1 LKRAVLVGVLTFL
14 FVWIGQSPP
23 GFFTDFDYFWLAG
36 HAVWQG
42 LDPYAVTRQ
51 AIEHGTHRVPFYYPG
66 TAALLMLPFGAV
78 SRHLGIA
85 LFTALGMSLL
95 ALSVTGWRC
104 WIVLSAPALQAIM
117 LGQWSPWTTA
127 AIGLPW
133 LGFMWAGKP
142 SVGLALFLGWP
153 SRQALAGGLAVIA
166 LAFVALPHWPSDWL
180 AAIGATVQ
188 YTAPVQRFGG
198 ALLLLAFIR
207 WRQPEAR
214 MLGLLALVPHTTG
227 IYEQLPLLLIPQ
239 TKRRFAVLMGLS
251 WLAAVLVYTLVSY
264 NPELDVV
271 ARVQRGLTKQW
282 PYFLVLVWLPALW
295 MVLTDRASSPES
307 HATKAADSN
316 EN

>member
-1 LKRAVLVGVLTFL
+1 VLTFV
-14 FVWIGQSPP
+14 FVWIGQAHP

-36 HAVWQG
+36 NAVWQG
-42 LDPYAVTRQ
+42 LDPYEVTRQ
-51 AIEHGTHRVPFYYPG
+51 AIERGTHLVPFYYPG
-66 TAALLMLPFGAV
+66 TAALLMLPFGAL
-78 SRHLGIA
+78 SRHLAIA
-85 LFTALGMSLL
+85 LFTALGMGLL
-95 ALSVTGWRC
+95 ALSVTGWRR

-133 LGFMWAGKP
+133 LGFVWAGKP

-153 SRQALAGGLAVIA
+153 SRAALAGGLAVVV
-166 LAFVALPHWPSDWL
+166 LSLVVLPHWPSDWL
-180 AAIGATVQ
+180 ATISGTVQ

-198 ALLLLAFIR
+198 FLLLLAFIR
-207 WRQPEAR
+207 WRRPEAR

-264 NPELDVV
+264 DAEPDVL
-271 ARVQRGLTKQW
+271 ARVQRGLAQQW

-295 MVLTDRASSPES
+295 MVLTGHESSSAAPPQNGADGRATE
-307 HATKAADSN
+307 
-316 EN
+316 

>member
-1 LKRAVLVGVLTFL
+1 VVGILTFL
-14 FVWIGQSPP
+14 FVWKGQTPP

-42 LDPYAVTRQ
+42 LDPYAVTRA
-51 AIEHGTHRVPFYYPG
+51 AIEQGTHRVPFYYPG

-78 SRHLGIA
+78 PRHLAIA

-104 WIVLSAPALQAIM
+104 WIVLSAPALQAIL
-117 LGQWSPWTTA
+117 LGQWSPWLTA

-133 LGFMWAGKP
+133 LRFLWAGKP
-142 SVGLALFLGWP
+142 SVGLAFFLAWP
-153 SRQALAGGLAVIA
+153 SRLALAGGLTVVVLSFI
-166 LAFVALPHWPSDWL
+166 VMPHWPSDWVE
-180 AAIGATVQ
+180 AIRGTIQ

-198 ALLLLAFIR
+198 PLLLLAFLR

-239 TKRRFAVLMGLS
+239 TKRRFVVLMGLS
-251 WLAAVLVYTLVSY
+251 WLAAVLVYT
-264 NPELDVV
+264 VV
-271 ARVQRGLTKQW
+271 AYNHEPDVLERVQRGLTKQW

-295 MVLTDRASSPES
+295 MVLTGRDHSQPETRP
-307 HATKAADSN
+307 HPPVQN
-316 EN
+316 EAL